1 MNLNWFESVLYGLFS
16 GLTDIVPVSSQV
28 HKTLMLKFFGIKGHM
43 ELLDLLVH
51 IAISA
56 ALYAVCRKDL
66 NRMARAKA
74 LSRIPPKKRKRPL
87 DVRSIMDFRMLR
99 TMLIPALL
107 GLFLYQK
114 GIKIRGNLILLA
126 VILILNGIALY
137 VPQFMPSSN
146 KDSRTLSRVESLLM
160 GLGGAF
166 SVIPGFSAMGITTSI
181 GSVCGVERTYCL
193 NMTLMMNLFLNV
205 GFAVY
210 DVMAILNNGF
220 GTISVTILLR
230 YLMTTAIAYC
240 STTAGIRVMR
250 RFAENDGYSVFGFY
264 CFGLAMFTFILNLM
278 A

>member
-1 MNLNWFESVLYGLFS
+1 
-16 GLTDIVPVSSQV
+16 
-28 HKTLMLKFFGIKGHM
+28 
-43 ELLDLLVH
+43 
-51 IAISA
+51 
-56 ALYAVCRKDL
+56 
-66 NRMARAKA
+66 
-74 LSRIPPKKRKRPL
+74 
-87 DVRSIMDFRMLR
+87 MLR

-160 GLGGAF
+160 GLGGAI